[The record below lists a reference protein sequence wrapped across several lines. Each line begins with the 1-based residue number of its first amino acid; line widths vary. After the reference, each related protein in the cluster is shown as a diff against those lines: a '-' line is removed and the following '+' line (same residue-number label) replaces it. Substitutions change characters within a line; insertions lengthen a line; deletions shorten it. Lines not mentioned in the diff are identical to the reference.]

1 MSVGVWDGAAA
12 ELAAAQAAKLGQGT
26 DDDLSRLIGV
36 NTRIASPSGA
46 SAGVGF
52 AVPVNTVSRV
62 VPQVIE
68 TGEYTPPQLG
78 IRMDNGRP
86 ACW

>member
-1 MSVGVWDGAAA
+1 MSVGVWDGAGG

-62 VPQVIE
+62 VPQIIE

-78 IRMDNGRP
+78 IRMDDGRP

>member
-1 MSVGVWDGAAA
+1 MSVAADF
-12 ELAAAQAAKLGQGT
+12 LLPVGHP
-26 DDDLSRLIGV
+26 RV

-62 VPQVIE
+62 VPQIIE

-78 IRMDNGRP
+78 IRMDDGRP